1 LLRRGG
7 GFEEI
12 NARGFR
18 CVLDVLSVE
27 PGSLIPVDANL
38 VLPFNNPPLRVRHVL
53 LKCQPTF
60 RLSLQSNN
68 LVQSVGKQI
77 LVQVP

>member
-38 VLPFNNPPLRVRHVL
+38 VLPFNNPPLRVSARLQLIIGL
-53 LKCQPTF
+53 LY
-60 RLSLQSNN
+60 
-68 LVQSVGKQI
+68 I
-77 LVQVP
+77 MAH